1 MEGTSGA
8 AERVSL
14 RGDVRKAALY
24 VGSRESGAQRGEPVD
39 VALLKESSSS
49 TVATPASDGSRLA
62 TGGVRA
68 DQVGDKLPLRAIAAG
83 RGYPRVNRA
92 GP

>member
-1 MEGTSGA
+1 
-8 AERVSL
+8 
-14 RGDVRKAALY
+14 
-24 VGSRESGAQRGEPVD
+24 
-39 VALLKESSSS
+39 VAIL
-49 TVATPASDGSRLA
+49 ASDGNRLA